1 MNPYAQSLVSE
12 LRAAGYAAE
21 APWPTGGGCEQIFV
35 PVGPLEIGITN
46 GDAAL
51 PDGDV
56 HDGLIAYV
64 SADDIDGDEIDAIS
78 LPPGASIVD
87 AVARLVGRLT

>member
-35 PVGPLEIGITN
+35 PVRPLEISITN

-51 PDGDV
+51 PDGEV

-64 SADDIDGDEIDAIS
+64 SAGDLDGDEIDAIC

-87 AVARLVGRLT
+87 AVARIVDRLT